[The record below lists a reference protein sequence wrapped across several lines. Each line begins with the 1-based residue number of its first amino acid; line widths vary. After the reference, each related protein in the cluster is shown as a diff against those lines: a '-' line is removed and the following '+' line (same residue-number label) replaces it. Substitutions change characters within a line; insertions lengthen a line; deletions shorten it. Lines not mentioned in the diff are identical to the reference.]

1 MLKKL
6 KSNKKYLVY
15 GLSIIFSRGLEYF
28 VLFYAAKYLSKQDY
42 GTLEFYKKI
51 IELGAVALAFGLPS
65 LLLSYTRSVGSKI
78 NLTFLSFLF
87 ISALALAVAPVLYYF
102 NYQFLLVPIL
112 FHAVFFNNGILPVY
126 FITNRGSTAAAI
138 YKSVISIV
146 FYSIVFT
153 ILLVSEN
160 KSLAFVNVNYFI
172 LPLGLLYLFKVFWN
186 ADISKRFLW
195 KYFKLFQKLLLSSL
209 TLVLSNFAN
218 IMFLY
223 TDILIIE
230 LISSNSKVD
239 IADYSFALN
248 LCNMLIL
255 IPLTMVQV
263 EIETI
268 KKTKM
273 VNALNS
279 KILKN
284 ITMFAVVV
292 IIGYLFLI
300 NTFYQNFQSTLW
312 LFFVILVAK
321 VFQAHGVLLGSYL
334 LVIKKFRLNLYI
346 NIFALFFNIIASILL
361 FKFFGLIG
369 IALASILSLSVRY
382 ALLRYFSNYFGAK

>member
-6 KSNKKYLVY
+6 KSNKKYLIY

-42 GTLEFYKKI
+42 GTLELYKKI

-87 ISALALAVAPVLYYF
+87 ISALCLFIAPVLYYF
-102 NYQFLLVPIL
+102 NYQFLLIPML

-126 FITNRGSTAAAI
+126 FITKRGSNAAAI
-138 YKSVISIV
+138 YKSVVSIL
-146 FYSIVFT
+146 FYSIVFA
-153 ILLVSEN
+153 LLLSE
-160 KSLAFVNVNYFI
+160 SQSMAFVNVNYFI
-172 LPLGLLYLFKVFWN
+172 LPLGLLYILKVFWN
-186 ADISKRFLW
+186 ANITRRFLW
-195 KYFKLFQKLLLSSL
+195 KYYKLFRNLLLSSL

-230 LISSNSKVD
+230 LISSNSKVE

-268 KKTKM
+268 KKTKR

-284 ITMFAVVV
+284 ISIFAVV
-292 IIGYLFLI
+292 ITIGYLFLI

-312 LFFVILVAK
+312 LFIIILCAK
-321 VFQAHGVLLGSYL
+321 FFQAHGVLLGSYL

-346 NIFALFFNIIASILL
+346 NIFALTFNIIASLIL
-361 FKFFGLIG
+361 FKYIG
-369 IALASILSLSVRY
+369 INGVAIASALSLSGRY
-382 ALLRYFSNYFGAK
+382 ILLKYFSSHFGAK